1 MRVRLGTRRS
11 PLAMW
16 QAEWAA
22 ARLREEHPGIE
33 VEIVPVDSHG
43 DHDLVTPLSQLGT
56 VGVFTQALEREL
68 ARGTIDVGVHSLKD
82 VPAQLHEG
90 MVIAAVSP
98 REDPRD
104 AWFHRE
110 EIPLED
116 APDGTRVATGSLR
129 RRSQLLAQRPG
140 LEIVELRG
148 NLQTRW
154 RKFEEED
161 FDAMV
166 LAAAGVKRLGWA
178 DRVTEF
184 VDPGLLLPAVGQG
197 IVGLEVR
204 IGDEAEPLVA
214 AVTDPDAHLRARCE
228 RALLAEVAGGC
239 IVPLAGFARLH
250 GGKLH
255 LEARLGTPDG
265 ETLLAVDDTAAP
277 DDAEALGRRVGRAL
291 LDQGGARIVRLAKE
305 GETR

>member
-1 MRVRLGTRRS
+1 VRLRLGTRRS

-22 ARLREEHPGIE
+22 ARLRQEHAGIE

-68 ARGTIDVGVHSLKD
+68 IRGTIDVGVHSLKD
-82 VPAQLHEG
+82 VPAQLAAG
-90 MVIAAVSP
+90 LVMAAVSP

-104 AWFHRE
+104 AWFHRGE
-110 EIPLED
+110 VPLES

-129 RRSQLLAQRPG
+129 RRCQLLAQRPG
-140 LEIVELRG
+140 LELVELRG

-154 RKFEEED
+154 RKFEEEN

-184 VDPGLLLPAVGQG
+184 VDTDTLLPAVGQG

-204 IGDEAEPLVA
+204 EGDETEPLVT
-214 AVTDPDAHLRARCE
+214 AVTDPDAHVRARCE

-239 IVPLAGFARLH
+239 IVPLAGFAQLREDDI
-250 GGKLH
+250 H

-265 ETLLAVDDTAAP
+265 ETLLGVDDSAP
-277 DDAEALGRRVGRAL
+277 VAEAEALGRRVGRAL
-291 LDQGGARIVRLAKE
+291 LDQGGARIVRQVKE
-305 GETR
+305 GETP